1 LVFDLDGCLD
11 RPTVSTLANA
21 LLNSGHELHVI
32 SGCFPLASWQDE
44 EAKKKKLAR
53 LGLAALTLHVIDAIP
68 VTAIHDL
75 NYVLR
80 DLGLR
85 KGALCEELGI
95 ELFIDDSETYCSM
108 IPRMSGGTT
117 VLHVK

>member
-1 LVFDLDGCLD
+1 LTSTVVFD
-11 RPTVSTLANA
+11 RPTILTLARA
-21 LLNSGHELHVI
+21 LLGSGHEVHVI
-32 SGCFPLASWQDE
+32 SGCFPHADWQDRN
-44 EAKKKKLAR
+44 AKIKKMAR
-53 LGLAALTLHVIDAIP
+53 LGFDAPIHVIDAIP
-68 VTAIHDL
+68 VTAVHDL